1 MVRVELF
8 GKARLL
14 TGRRQVDLT
23 VPENPDPGD
32 VVVLLAHIWPQLVGH
47 VIREDLGSLEASYTF
62 NLNGT
67 AFVGEEELHLT
78 AGDTLLLFT
87 SQAGG

>member
-14 TGRRQVDLT
+14 TGLRRVEVT
-23 VPENPDPGD
+23 APENPDPGE
-32 VVVLLAHIWPQLVGH
+32 VVALLAHICPQLVGH
-47 VIREDLGSLEASYTF
+47 VILEDLGSLEASYTF

-67 AFVGEEELHLT
+67 AFVGEEELRLT
-78 AGDTLLLFT
+78 EGDSLLLFS